1 MSCVRSLWKKRNELS
16 FRLTRT
22 YALLF
27 AATVLA
33 LSLIVYFVSWR
44 FLLDR
49 REQELLGS
57 TENILA
63 IYYDEVIEEHEPTDT
78 RLLWEM
84 NTNESLSLVLLSP
97 QRELLSQ
104 AANFD
109 VIASEIPACAGQ
121 IVRYTQSDGLPLL
134 AWETTLR
141 PNGDEL
147 GDLVFLLRLD
157 SEYAFLKMLAWMLL
171 LLNIAGTGVA
181 LTVGWYTSKRMLTP
195 IASIIRKAS
204 AINEGTLHTRVEVP
218 EAQDELRLLATTLNE
233 MLDRVETAFIHQG
246 EFTQDASHE
255 LRTPLAVL
263 QGNADL
269 LARWGMDDPA
279 VRTKCIAAI
288 QKQVAYMHRLVANLL
303 FLSRGDSGLQTLR
316 CESVPLSA
324 MLAELMDE
332 RREFDGSHVY
342 RLQAEDIRLLADASL
357 LRQLMLIL
365 LDNAAKYTPE
375 NKTISVS
382 AIQTAAH
389 TEIVVQDEG
398 CGVPPEQLG
407 NIFHRFY
414 RVDKARA
421 RETGGTGLGLAI
433 AKTIVQMHDG
443 RIWAENTAQ
452 GGLAVHI
459 LLPARQAAGE
469 VCQS

>member
-33 LSLIVYFVSWR
+33 LALIVYFVSWR

-63 IYYDEVIEEHEPTDT
+63 IYYDEVIEEHEPTDA

-109 VIASEIPACAGQ
+109 VMASEIPAGDGQ

-134 AWETTLR
+134 AWETALR

-171 LLNIAGTGVA
+171 LLNIAGMGVA

-195 IASIIRKAS
+195 IVSIIRKAS

-316 CESVPLSA
+316 CESVPLST

-389 TEIVVQDEG
+389 TEIVVRDEG

-459 LLPARQAAGE
+459 RLPARQAA
-469 VCQS
+469 